1 MLAIVSGSM
10 ARLRL
15 FAPWRWRFA
24 HWTFPGGRSALC
36 AVRCQNRV
44 EGSVTAITF
53 RRNSADNRRQKR
65 LRSLYFRSTLGVRK
79 GVAMKARPSPHANS
93 GRNHVCAI
101 SDGCH
106 GLALADFSNTS
117 HVNRQVRARTRMIPM
132 FYTTRLLVFLAVTG
146 GLTAA
151 IVLSLSGELITHLFG

>member
-1 MLAIVSGSM
+1 MPRNGELIFMLAIVSGSM

-53 RRNSADNRRQKR
+53 RRNSADNRRQKKIKVTI
-65 LRSLYFRSTLGVRK
+65 LSFNPGE
-79 GVAMKARPSPHANS
+79 GVAMRARPSPS
-93 GRNHVCAI
+93 RKFKRDHVCAI
-101 SDGCH
+101 CDGCH
-106 GLALADFSNTS
+106 GPTLAGFGNTS
-117 HVNRQVRARTRMIPM
+117 HVQRVIP
-132 FYTTRLLVFLAVTG
+132 
-146 GLTAA
+146 
-151 IVLSLSGELITHLFG
+151 SLEQMQCITQPGYLYS